1 MDLIEGEYNGLAT
14 PVLDELRTQ
23 TRELHRSFI
32 EKYGNYEVSLKKIA
46 RLDEDYYNVMS
57 LQDHKGREAPFYT
70 KRPFHPRI
78 RSIKFQISMM
88 LLPCLCMNVI
98 ILTWLTLRN

>member
-1 MDLIEGEYNGLAT
+1 MDLIEGEYNGLAI

-57 LQDHKGREAPFYT
+57 LQDHKGIGDHFTPSDHFTPESGQSSFRY
-70 KRPFHPRI
+70 
-78 RSIKFQISMM
+78 Q
-88 LLPCLCMNVI
+88 
-98 ILTWLTLRN
+98 